1 MNCFS
6 GGQFCRE
13 AGLFFLCR
21 NVTGYCHEKQCCV
34 FGGTLAIFASSSDF
48 GTKRHK
54 HIFIMEAEKIICC
67 DGARNNDALAW
78 AAMANKG
85 NDPMAMAAMM
95 NGGMNSWNNSPWMYL
110 IFLALFGGG
119 GFGWG
124 NRNGQVQD
132 AEIQSKL
139 NQLSTQMQDGNNTNL
154 LMDAIKGNNVALGQ
168 LASNLN
174 CDFNQL
180 QSGVCAVQA
189 AIQEVGGKVGYSAER
204 VINAVNLGDMNI
216 VQQMKDCCCQTQQN
230 IIKMGYENQLG
241 QKDIVNGMQ
250 QGFSYTNT
258 GIERASAN
266 LGFQISQMACDLK
279 TNANDNTQRIIDT
292 MNAHWQSDLQQRYND
307 ARLEL
312 SQQRQNATLIAALGT
327 KTPTATT

>member
-1 MNCFS
+1 
-6 GGQFCRE
+6 
-13 AGLFFLCR
+13 
-21 NVTGYCHEKQCCV
+21 
-34 FGGTLAIFASSSDF
+34 
-48 GTKRHK
+48 
-54 HIFIMEAEKIICC
+54 MEAEKIICC

-139 NQLSTQMQDGNNTNL
+139 IQLSTQMQDGNNTNL
-154 LMDAIKGNNVALGQ
+154 LMDAIKGNTTALGQ
-168 LASNLN
+168 LANNLN

-180 QSGVCAVQA
+180 QSGVCAIQS
-189 AIQEVGGKVGYSAER
+189 AIQQVGGKVGYSAER

-230 IIKMGYENQLG
+230 IIKMGYDNQLG

-258 GIERASAN
+258 GIERTASN
-266 LGFQISQMACDLK
+266 LGFQMSQMACDLK
-279 TNANDNTQRIIDT
+279 TNANANTQRIIDT
-292 MNAHWQSDLQQRYND
+292 LNGHWQEDLQLRLNR
-307 ARLEL
+307 AELEL

-327 KTPTATT
+327 KATTATT

>member
-1 MNCFS
+1 
-6 GGQFCRE
+6 
-13 AGLFFLCR
+13 
-21 NVTGYCHEKQCCV
+21 
-34 FGGTLAIFASSSDF
+34 
-48 GTKRHK
+48 
-54 HIFIMEAEKIICC
+54 
-67 DGARNNDALAW
+67 
-78 AAMANKG
+78 MANKG

-95 NGGMNSWNNSPWMYL
+95 NGGMNNWNNSPWMYL
-110 IFLALFGGG
+110 IFLALFGGN
-119 GFGWG
+119 GFGFG
-124 NRNGQVQD
+124 NRNGQLQD

-154 LMDAIKGNNVALGQ
+154 LMDAIKGNNTALGQ

-180 QSGVCAVQA
+180 QSGVCAIQS
-189 AIQEVGGKVGYSAER
+189 AIQQVGGQVGYSAER

-216 VQQMKDCCCQTQQN
+216 VQQLKDCCCQTQQN

-258 GIERASAN
+258 GIERAASN
-266 LGFQISQMACDLK
+266 VGFQMSQMACDLK
-279 TNANDNTQRIIDT
+279 TNANANTQRIIDT
-292 MNAHWQSDLQQRYND
+292 LNGHWQEDLQLRLNR
-307 ARLEL
+307 AELEL

-327 KTPTATT
+327 KATTATT